1 MGYTKFGKSIRKLM
15 IDNDENLKDIASVM
29 GVSTAF
35 VSSVLTGKKNI
46 PDSWYD
52 DICAHYKLDED
63 SSKKLYDVY
72 CECKNAIKI
81 DVEDK
86 PIESKKLVIQFQR
99 TLPNLSEEEIQQLW
113 DIIGKK

>member
-1 MGYTKFGKSIRKLM
+1 MGYSKFGKVIRKMM
-15 IDNDENLKDIASVM
+15 IDNDENLGDIASVM

-46 PDSWYD
+46 PDNWYD
-52 DICAHYKLDED
+52 DISNHYNLDDE
-63 SSKKLYDVY
+63 SRRKLYDAF

-86 PIESKKLVIQFQR
+86 PMESKRLVIQFQR
-99 TLPNLSEEEIQQLW
+99 TLPSLSEEEIQQLW